1 MGEDNDLF
9 QRSIAAFAGGY
20 PERAKKRILKLLKK
34 DQNNLELL
42 TLLTTIEQQYNSPQ
56 NALTTAQRITQLDPN
71 NPQNWN
77 NLGHLHIALRQWQK
91 AEQCYATAAT
101 LDNAPPTIFLN
112 HARVLIELGR
122 PQAASLQLKHALKKS
137 LPGVLESNIQRDPE
151 FIKLRPLLAKLQ

>member
-20 PERAKKRILKLLKK
+20 PERAKKRILKLLEK

-56 NALTTAQRITQLDPN
+56 NALNTAQRIAKLDPK
-71 NPQNWN
+71 NPQHWN
-77 NLGHLHIALRQWQK
+77 NLGNLHITLRQWQK

-101 LDNAPPTIFLN
+101 LDNASPTIFLN

-137 LPGVLESNIQRDPE
+137 LPGELESNIQKDPE
-151 FIKLRPLLAKLQ
+151 FVKLRPLLAKLR